1 MAQHEAAAAATGEAA
16 RQKEAQR
23 RMQPR
28 TRADFLVLYDELAVW
43 CAVECLGQGHVG
55 CLAGWGLNGQCGNI
69 GSIVSN
75 SAFVLQCIK
84 LLTCHQCRWGQE
96 QAKIAAAQGLTGEP
110 ASLP

>member
-55 CLAGWGLNGQCGNI
+55 CLAGRGVNGQCGNI

-84 LLTCHQCRWGQE
+84 LLIPYVPPMQVGAGAGQDRGG
-96 QAKIAAAQGLTGEP
+96 AGADG
-110 ASLP
+110 